1 MEPGRV
7 QSRVYGFG
15 RFELDA
21 ELGVLRKAGRKLNVA
36 PQPLQ
41 VLQVLLEHPQE
52 VVTRDELRLRIWPQD
67 IFVDYDLALKKAVN
81 RLREV
86 LGDSAEAP
94 RFIQTLPRRGYRFIS
109 AVEYRNSSVDE
120 LTISGPQTN
129 GDEHKPTRLRALKW
143 IVAAGAIAILILGV
157 SKIISVYRSR
167 DDQDQLAIHSIA
179 VLPLANTS
187 ADSSQDYFVD
197 GMTDALIT
205 DLAKISSIRIISR
218 TSVMQYKTAKKP
230 LPEIARELNVDA
242 IVEGTVTRS
251 GKRVRIDAQLLRAT
265 DDRHLWAEAYERD
278 MTDVLSLQDEV
289 AGAIA
294 QKIQAKISG
303 SNSGR
308 ATARPVNPEAYEFYL
323 RARYEWNQRTEAGM
337 NKALTFF
344 DQAIALD
351 PSYAPAY
358 AGLSETYLLLPYYG
372 AVAPTDAIPRGKA
385 AAIRALDLDETLA
398 EAHNAVAYVKFRFDR
413 DASSADYEFRRA
425 IEMNPNYATAR
436 EWYAL
441 MLADEGQNAKA
452 ETEIQR
458 AEELDPLSAPISA
471 DHALV
476 MYYGRRYD
484 QASEYC
490 QRALKLH
497 PDFYRLHWVS
507 GLLSEQKGANG
518 EAISE
523 FKRALALSH
532 ESPVVLASLGHAYAS
547 AGDRTS
553 AHRIQDQLNQ
563 QSPRRYVSAY
573 FSALIKVGS
582 GANAE
587 ALKFLQRSCDE
598 RYVDFVS
605 LNVDHRFDPIHS
617 DGRFQSLL
625 RCAGLPR

>member
-1 MEPGRV
+1 MEPGRR

-15 RFELDA
+15 AFELDA
-21 ELGVLRKAGRKLNVA
+21 EFGELRKAGRKLKIA

-52 VVTRDELRLRIWPQD
+52 VVTREELRERIWPQD
-67 IFVDYDLALKKAVN
+67 IFVDYDLALKKAIN

-86 LGDSAEAP
+86 LGDSVNTP
-94 RFIQTLPRRGYRFIS
+94 RFIQTVPRRGYRFVS
-109 AVEYRNSSVDE
+109 AVEYRYSAINEVATAGPKNSG
-120 LTISGPQTN
+120 T
-129 GDEHKPTRLRALKW
+129 EHKAIRLQALKW
-143 IVAAGAIAILILGV
+143 TLAAGAIALLIVGV
-157 SKIISVYRSR
+157 WTSISVHRNR
-167 DDQDQLAIHSIA
+167 NHQDQLAIHSIA

-187 ADSSQDYFVD
+187 ADASQDYFVD

-205 DLAKISSIRIISR
+205 DLAKISSMRIISR
-218 TSVMQYKTAKKP
+218 TSVMRYKTAKKP

-251 GKRVRIDAQLLRAT
+251 GNRVRIDAQLLRAA

-289 AGAIA
+289 AEAIA
-294 QKIQAKISG
+294 QKIETKLVGKQSERPL
-303 SNSGR
+303 SR
-308 ATARPVNPEAYEFYL
+308 AVNPQAYEFYL
-323 RARYEWNQRTEAGM
+323 RARYEWNQRTETGM

-344 DQAIALD
+344 NQAIAVD

-372 AVAPTDAIPRGKA
+372 AVPPTDALPRGKA
-385 AAIRALDLDETLA
+385 AALQALGLDETLA
-398 EAHNAVAYVKFRFDR
+398 EAHNAVAYVKLRFDR

-425 IEMNPNYATAR
+425 IELNPNYATAR

-452 ETEIQR
+452 EAQIQR

-471 DHALV
+471 DHALI

-484 QASEYC
+484 QALKYC
-490 QRALKLH
+490 QTALRVH

-507 GLLSEQKGANG
+507 GLVSEQKSANTD
-518 EAISE
+518 AISE
-523 FKRALALSH
+523 FKKALALSH
-532 ESPVVLASLGHAYAS
+532 ESPAVLASLGHAYAS

-553 AHRIQDQLNQ
+553 AQRIQAQLSQ
-563 QSPRRYVSAY
+563 QSQRRYVPAY
-573 FSALIKVGS
+573 FSALIKIGI
-582 GANAE
+582 GANTE
-587 ALKFLQRSCDE
+587 ALELLQHSCEE
-598 RYVDFVS
+598 RYVDFAS
-605 LNVDHRFDPIHS
+605 LNVDHRFDSIHS
-617 DGRFQSLL
+617 DAQFQSLL
-625 RCAGLPR
+625 RCTGLPR